1 MPRKGCALWLWH
13 FLGSFTN
20 VFLYDVC
27 FSIVLSPH
35 LSFFSCLGKVVLC
48 DCGISWEVSLMFSYM
63 TFVFP
68 LFYLYIS
75 PSFRASERLCFVIVA
90 FSGDFHSCFHIWRLF
105 CHCFISTS
113 LLLLMSR
120 KGCALWLWHFL
131 GTFTYMFSFVVV
143 CSSCL
148 LLVPRGGLWF
158 MMEPFPGYLLLYLR
172 VLITLTTSKGS
183 AKPAR
188 RRSLTRT
195 FAGHRHVVR
204 TLRKL
209 QAKKKHV

>member
-1 MPRKGCALWLWH
+1 MTWTLWNTSPLLHFSVHVLVFSYMTFFLPLFVPHLSFFSCLGKAMLCDCGISWEVSLMFSYMTFVLPLFYLYISPSFRALERLCFVIVAFSGDFHSCFHIWRLFCHCFISTSLLLFVPRKGCALWLWH

-90 FSGDFHSCFHIWRLF
+90 FPGKFH
-105 CHCFISTS
+105 
-113 LLLLMSR
+113 
-120 KGCALWLWHFL
+120 
-131 GTFTYMFSFVVV
+131 
-143 CSSCL
+143 
-148 LLVPRGGLWF
+148 
-158 MMEPFPGYLLLYLR
+158 
-172 VLITLTTSKGS
+172 
-183 AKPAR
+183 
-188 RRSLTRT
+188 
-195 FAGHRHVVR
+195 
-204 TLRKL
+204 
-209 QAKKKHV
+209 